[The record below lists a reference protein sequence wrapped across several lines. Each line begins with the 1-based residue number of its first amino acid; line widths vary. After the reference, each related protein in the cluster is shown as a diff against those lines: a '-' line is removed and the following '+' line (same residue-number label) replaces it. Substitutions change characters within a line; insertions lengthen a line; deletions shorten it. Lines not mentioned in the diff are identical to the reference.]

1 MFDQMSKY
9 WKKIHF
15 IEKGGRT
22 NSCVKYVVNLKQ
34 LLRIML
40 SDFYHLFLFFRL
52 SYVIAIDVGVMIGF
66 PSKISFVLGDSLRVH
81 RSI

>member
-1 MFDQMSKY
+1 MSKY
-9 WKKIHF
+9 WKKIQF
-15 IEKGGRT
+15 TKKGGRT

-40 SDFYHLFLFFRL
+40 SDFHHLFLFFRL
-52 SYVIAIDVGVMIGF
+52 SYVIAIDVGVVIGF
-66 PSKISFVLGDSLRVH
+66 ASKISFVLEVSLRVH